1 MERVERT
8 VVRKGDANYLAC
20 VRLCSASKRLG
31 NCTAY
36 LLRHKVF
43 DELPIGSKSQTDQQ
57 VRELYSDDYKAMP
70 SAASAQRQT
79 QVIYEQFSSFYAA
92 LASYKKN
99 PEKFKGEPKLPG
111 YSKKYRAFYVARNGY
126 KIENGLLTIT
136 GGKEFGLNPI
146 KVLHCQNQAFS
157 AKSSEAVCGDLRIC
171 PKGNCFIIEIT
182 YTIKEPNWEQWL
194 LLDHTQYLAVDLG
207 LDNIVACI
215 STKTGVPP
223 LLVKGGS
230 IKSVNQW
237 WNKRVAE
244 LQSGGKSQCKHIRN
258 ITFKRNNQVSDLI
271 HKVAHAVVSYCIAWD
286 LGNII
291 IGKNSDWKQ
300 HVNMGKV
307 NNQKF
312 CNIPFSKLVSN
323 ITYLAEECGI
333 KVIVREE
340 SYTSKASALDLDKMP
355 PSYQKNAVCNFSGKR
370 IQRGL
375 YRTSTGSL
383 INADLNG
390 ALNIAR
396 KELGDEWLCSLIANG
411 GFVDKPVVIRNLH
424 QKADAGAL
432 LKARQRSCETSHV
445 SA

>member
-1 MERVERT
+1 MDRVERT
-8 VVRKGDANYLAC
+8 VVRRSDANYQAC
-20 VRLCSASKRLG
+20 ARLCSASKRLG

-36 LLRHKVF
+36 YLRHQIF
-43 DELPIGSKSQTDQQ
+43 DKLPLGKKSYTDQKI
-57 VRELYSDDYKAMP
+57 RELYADDYTAMP

-92 LASYKKN
+92 VASYNTN
-99 PEKFKGEPKLPG
+99 PEKFKAEPKLPG
-111 YSKKYRAFYVARNGY
+111 YSKKYRTFYVGRNGY

-136 GGKEFGLNPI
+136 GGKRFGLNPI
-146 KVLHCQNQAFS
+146 KVLHCQNQVFN
-157 AKSSEAVCGDLRIC
+157 AKSGEAICGDLRIC
-171 PKGNCFIIEIT
+171 PKGNCFVIEIT
-182 YTIKEPNWEQWL
+182 YSKAPNWEQGV
-194 LLDHTQYLAVDLG
+194 LLDRNNALAVDLG
-207 LDNIVACI
+207 IDNIVACI

-230 IKSVNQW
+230 IKSINQG

-244 LQSGGKSQCKHIRN
+244 LQASGKRQRKHIKD
-258 ITFKRNNQVSDLI
+258 ITFKRTNQVDDFI
-271 HKVAHAVVSYCIAWD
+271 HKVAHVVISYCLAWD
-286 LGNII
+286 LGKII
-291 IGKNSDWKQ
+291 IGKNPDWKQ

-312 CNIPFSKLVSN
+312 CNIPFSRLISN
-323 ITYLAEECGI
+323 ISNLAEEFGI
-333 KVIVREE
+333 EVIVREE

-355 PSYQKNAVCNFSGKR
+355 KSYQKDTKCSFSGTR

-375 YRTSTGSL
+375 YRTSTGIL

-396 KELGDEWLCSLIANG
+396 KELGDEWLIALLANG

-424 QKADAGAL
+424 QKADVGAL
-432 LKARQRSCETSHV
+432 LKAAATTLRNH
-445 SA
+445 